1 MKRHWQMKLSL
12 FLVSLSIL
20 GLEILH
26 IRIFGYALAPILSYC
41 AISFAML
48 GFAGGAAVLSL
59 WPGILKRD
67 APRTLSTLAVLLG
80 LSILASAW
88 LLVLIPE
95 TAGEFKQPDFSMNV
109 LALLAPSVVPYLLAG
124 LMVTIV
130 FSTLASDSGQVYFVN
145 LVGSAAGCLLP
156 MLLLRTVGVE
166 VLLGLVVVGALASAI
181 PLAGSCTRPARA
193 AIVLLAAA
201 AACVLVPLSGR
212 VFAFKPDPSDQISV
226 LSRAMER
233 AGRPVPVAEFAQWDP
248 VGKIEVYRVPGGK
261 VKVPEEADYRII
273 TVDSGAST
281 LLLNPPRTARWGKE
295 LFEQSLYG
303 IGYHVTRPAP
313 DTLVIGVGGG
323 LDVHTALH
331 WGARSVTGVEICAT
345 TVGLLEGPYRAF
357 AGLPAGRVRLVNADG
372 RNFSKNTDQRF
383 DLIQLTGVDT
393 LTLAS
398 PGAMVLVEDYLYTV
412 EAFRDF
418 LSILKPGG
426 TLVVMRFDREALNL
440 GLIAY
445 HALKL
450 SGIDDPLRHLAVLT
464 QDRLSGVVV
473 KKDPL
478 TPAQVAA
485 IEKVAARRTLNEI
498 AIPHYDMYN
507 VKLGKPVDVVYLPAP
522 EYDAK
527 LEARLRKAGLSI
539 DDPLGG
545 EGSLWSKTPTDDRP
559 YYMAGRIFMWLRH
572 GKALRSIVLIRNTWI
587 LVLLLSTVFLVA
599 PLLRKRR
606 EGTFGASPLLL
617 LLYFLSIGTGYMA
630 AEIGLIQKTIIF
642 IGHPGG
648 SASLVL
654 TSLLV
659 GSGAGSF
666 LSGRWKKPP
675 VVLIA
680 ALAPVCFGA
689 LLAVALGSGLVFE
702 HLARLAAV
710 WRWLSC
716 CAVLAAAGLPLG
728 FLFPLGL
735 RAMTGRHDG
744 FIPWA
749 VAVNGFASAS
759 ASVVALPVG
768 IAYGHTTL
776 VIAGASCYLLA
787 LLFAALF
794 GMREKAWTRA

>member
-1 MKRHWQMKLSL
+1 MKLSL

-67 APRTLSTLAVLLG
+67 VPRTLSTLAVLLG

-88 LLVLIPE
+88 LLVFIPE
-95 TAGEFKQPDFSMNV
+95 AAGEFKQPDFSMNV
-109 LALLAPSVVPYLLAG
+109 LLLLAPSIVPYLLAG

-130 FSTLASDSGQVYFVN
+130 FSTLSSDSGQVYFVN
-145 LVGSAAGCLLP
+145 LLGSAAGCLLP
-156 MLLLRTVGVE
+156 MLLLRSAGVE
-166 VLLGLVVVGALASAI
+166 VLLALVVVGALASAI

-193 AIVLLAAA
+193 AIVLLASAA
-201 AACVLVPLSGR
+201 AFVLMPLSGR

-233 AGRPVPVAEFAQWDP
+233 AGRPPPVAEFARWDP

-281 LLLNPPRTARWGKE
+281 LLLSPPRAARWGKE

-345 TVGLLEGPYRAF
+345 TVGLLEGPYRKF
-357 AGLPAGRVRLVNADG
+357 AGLPAGRVRIVNADG
-372 RNFSKNTDQRF
+372 RNFSKNTTRRF

-473 KKDPL
+473 KKDPF

-485 IEKVAARRTLNEI
+485 IEKVAERRTLNEI

-507 VKLGKPVDVVYLPAP
+507 VKLGKPVDIIYLPAP
-522 EYDAK
+522 QYDAK
-527 LEARLRKAGLSI
+527 LQARLRKAGLSI
-539 DDPLGG
+539 NDPLGG

-666 LSGRWKKPP
+666 LSGRLRKPP
-675 VVLIA
+675 VALIA
-680 ALAPVCFGA
+680 ALAPVCFGV
-689 LLAVALGSGLVFE
+689 LLALALGSGLVFD
-702 HLARLAAV
+702 HLARLSAV

-776 VIAGASCYLLA
+776 VIVGASCYLFA